1 MPTVAGKSSLLVRG
15 NLPTSANAMAILL
28 DSLERYIRLRGGLRD
43 PQDDEQE
50 SPDVLKARMRA
61 RRQNS
66 SGQNKQRPG
75 QDTSTRPIH
84 LLSVT
89 EIFSLAQD
97 IVSGLAFLHS
107 HNMLHL
113 DLKADNVLLHR
124 GVDDNALFPMAMLSD
139 FGSSEA
145 RNAISNR
152 RQRSGTTGTLD
163 YLAPD
168 AFDILPNGHSRDHS
182 AALDLWA
189 LGLILH
195 LLAFF
200 QLPYEQTSDV
210 DALTA
215 EIRAYRG

>member
-1 MPTVAGKSSLLVRG
+1 MAAGESPSLSLGEPT
-15 NLPTSANAMAILL
+15 TSANMTAVVL
-28 DSLERYIRLRGGLRD
+28 DSLERYIRSRGGLRD
-43 PQDDEQE
+43 PQDHEPA
-50 SPDVLKARMRA
+50 SPDELKARMRA

-66 SGQNKQRPG
+66 NGNNSLRSG

-168 AFDILPNGHSRDHS
+168 AFDILPNGRSRDHS

-200 QLPYEQTSDV
+200 QLPYVQISDV